1 MHRGPEAP
9 MASRSRT
16 GKSGAN
22 GLASACTA
30 LLLLLA
36 SSPSPGGEV
45 VEYYH
50 LDAIGNVRAVTNAAG
65 QVIERHD
72 YLPFGEECTTGPCAS
87 SPALA
92 AGQPRKFTSKE
103 RDPETGLDYFGARY
117 YGSKIGRFTTTDPY
131 LDQRAALF
139 NPQLW
144 NRYAYGLNNPLRF
157 VDPDGRQSA
166 PPGQQIGTVDWI
178 ILRFNELLGP
188 NDAVPNYVWIDT
200 GPTTVVTT
208 VDKKTVGKAMIVVG
222 AAAVAADALA
232 EANKPKEGR
241 YEFPDQAAG
250 STPYVGQ
257 SGNIPRRLRQHEN
270 AGRLT
275 PGTEETTEVVGGKTA
290 REIAEHRRIQEMTG
304 GVPASKSDKVSNKVD
319 PIGPNR
325 THLLDEKK

>member
-1 MHRGPEAP
+1 MRARAP
-9 MASRSRT
+9 SRIAAPLARLAALACLAT
-16 GKSGAN
+16 P
-22 GLASACTA
+22 ASAQ
-30 LLLLLA
+30 L
-36 SSPSPGGEV
+36 

-50 LDAIGNVRAVTNAAG
+50 TDLVGNVRAVTDEKKN
-65 QVIERHD
+65 VIERHD
-72 YLPFGEECTTGPCAS
+72 YLPFGEECTTGGCAS
-87 SPALA
+87 NPEVG
-92 AGQPRKFTSKE
+92 AGQARKFTGKE
-103 RDPETGLDYFGARY
+103 RDTETGLDYFGARY

-131 LDQRAALF
+131 LDQGAALF

-166 PPGQQIGTVDWI
+166 PAGQQIGTVDWI

-200 GPTTVVTT
+200 GPTKVVTT
-208 VDKKTVGKAMIVVG
+208 VDKQTVGKALIVVG
-222 AAAVAADALA
+222 AAAVAADALT
-232 EANKPKEGR
+232 EASKPKEGR

-250 STPYVGQ
+250 GTPYVGQ

-290 REIAEHRRIQEMTG
+290 REIAEHRRIQEITG
-304 GVPASKSDKVSNKVD
+304 GVPAGKSDKVTNKVD